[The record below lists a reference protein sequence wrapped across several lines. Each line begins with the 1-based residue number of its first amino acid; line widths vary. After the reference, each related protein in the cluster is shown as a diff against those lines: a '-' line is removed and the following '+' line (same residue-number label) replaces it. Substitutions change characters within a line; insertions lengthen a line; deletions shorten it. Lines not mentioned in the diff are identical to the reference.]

1 MKKQRFEVTEKE
13 FLLDGEPFFLAS
25 GDIHYFRIHPSGWRR
40 RLELMKDFGL
50 TAIETYVPWN
60 MHEPKEGQFDFS
72 GMLDLRAFLD
82 ICVELDLKV
91 LLRPAPYIC
100 SEFELGG
107 IPSWLLKDR
116 SMVLRKNHEKWLSPM
131 RRYYERLCRE
141 FLPYLCTNGGP
152 IIMVAIEN
160 EYGFMGDDRSYMEA
174 VKAILAENGV
184 DVPFFT
190 TDPYGT
196 NGNNAGIINGSMDGL
211 LEGVN
216 FRSLPE
222 TVAPALECVDKL
234 HPGFPLYVGEFW
246 SGRQIH
252 WGETFKKRDPVPT
265 AESYRM
271 LLERGAAVNF
281 YMFCGGTNFAFL
293 NGALVIKPVGSPE
306 GTPKMYIPQAT
317 SYDENSLISENGEP
331 TETYFLCRDVLDE
344 HLGREKRAHI
354 APAYETQEI
363 DVRLTECATLWD
375 NLDVL
380 AESRTV
386 EVAPK
391 YMEDLGQDY
400 GYILYRFNFD
410 KLRDEN
416 SSTLQAGDVKD
427 YATVY
432 KDEKYID
439 YWFRDRKKCE
449 TVMSIENG
457 KTQISV
463 LVENMGRRNQGPNLE
478 NNRKGI
484 DNYFVMNQA
493 EPHDIETIT
502 LPMKDLSGLK
512 YKKASEAVLGDTP
525 VFLKGTF
532 DAKEGVDTFF
542 CMDGFEHGF
551 VTVNGFNVGRF
562 LPYGPQRTLYIPGGL
577 IKERD
582 NVIEVFDLSPK
593 SLTAQLVKNASLEM
607 EIGSGAASNE
617 QNLDFNEMNRV
628 RT

>member
-1 MKKQRFEVTEKE
+1 MKKQKFEVTEKE

-60 MHEPKEGQFDFS
+60 LHEPREGEFNFE
-72 GMLDLRAFLD
+72 GMLDLKAFLD
-82 ICVELDLKV
+82 LCAELDLKV
-91 LLRPAPYIC
+91 LLRPSPYIC
-100 SEFELGG
+100 SEFELGA

-116 SMVLRKNHEKWLSPM
+116 SMIFRKNHEKWLTPL
-131 RRYYERLCRE
+131 RRYYERLCKE
-141 FLPYLCTNGGP
+141 FVPYLSTNGGP

-160 EYGFMGDDRSYMEA
+160 EYGFMGDDASYMEA
-174 VKAILAENGV
+174 VRDILAENGV

-190 TDPYGT
+190 TDPYG
-196 NGNNAGIINGSMDGL
+196 NAGIINGSMDGL

-222 TVAPALECVDKL
+222 TVDMALDCLKTY

-281 YMFCGGTNFAFL
+281 YMFCGGTNFGFL
-293 NGALVIKPVGSPE
+293 NGALVIKPVGTPD

-317 SYDENSLISENGEP
+317 SYDENSLVSENGEP
-331 TETYFLCRDVLDE
+331 TEAYFLCRDVLDE
-344 HLGREKRAHI
+344 YLGKPKRPHV
-354 APAYETQEI
+354 APKYEAQTI
-363 DVRLTECATLWD
+363 DVTLTEYATLWD
-375 NLDVL
+375 NIDAL

-410 KLRDEN
+410 KLGDEDE
-416 SSTLQAGDVKD
+416 STLMAKDVKD
-427 YATVY
+427 YAAIY

-449 TVMSIENG
+449 TVMSIENQR
-457 KTQISV
+457 TRISV

-478 NNRKGI
+478 DNRKGI

-493 EPHDIETIT
+493 EPHNIETIT
-502 LPMKDLSGLK
+502 LPMRDLSKLK
-512 YKKASEAVLGDTP
+512 YKAASDDILGDTP
-525 VFLKGTF
+525 MFLRGKF
-532 DAKEGVDTFF
+532 NAKEGIDTFF
-542 CMDGFEHGF
+542 SMDGFEHGF

-577 IKERD
+577 LKEND
-582 NVIEVFDLSPK
+582 NTIEIFDLSPR
-593 SLTAQLVKNASLEM
+593 SRTARLVAKASLEM
-607 EIGSGAASNE
+607 EIGNGASQQSNE
-617 QNLDFNEMNRV
+617 ATLDFNEMNRIKK
-628 RT
+628 